1 MSSSPDVGDAIVEL
15 EIRIAYQDRKI
26 EELDSLVR
34 ALVSRLETAERDL
47 VELRRA
53 FEPEHVNEPPPHY

>member
-1 MSSSPDVGDAIVEL
+1 MSSQDAGDPIIEL

-26 EELDSLVR
+26 DELDALVR
-34 ALVSRLETAERDL
+34 TLVARLDTAERDL

-53 FEPEHVNEPPPHY
+53 LEPEHVNEPPPHY